1 MYALGRGGSRRSINI
16 WPGFVDGLATLLLV
30 VIFVLMVFMVAQFF
44 LSIAITGKDEALLRL
59 ESEINELA
67 ELLALERNANADL
80 RLNVAQLSSELQ
92 SSLAARDT
100 LTGQLAALSEQRE
113 SLADQLA
120 ALADE
125 RDRLNSQISALTD
138 ERASLAAL
146 LTEEQE
152 ETNRLTGL
160 LSENEAAQAQLREDL
175 SERETALA
183 AIQALLDESRQEL
196 ESSQQALAARDE
208 ELAAGRDALALSQEE
223 LEALRQAL
231 TARQAELDAERA
243 KLEAALAQIN
253 TDQQKLEEALALV
266 AAGKTDLEEAYR
278 TIEADKAKIETQLA
292 ELAILKSLRDELVE
306 KLRAAEAAG
315 QEQTTALAEQERLS
329 EEAQIQVTL
338 LNQQL
343 ATLRQQLT
351 TLSEALDLAESQNEA
366 QQVQIADLGKRLNVA
381 LASKVQ
387 ELARY
392 RSEFFGRLRE
402 AIGTRQDIRVVGDRF
417 VFQSEILFRS
427 GSATIGDEGQVQLA
441 RLGET
446 LKEISGTIPSELDW
460 VLRIDGHTDRAPIAT
475 FQFPSNWEL
484 SSARA
489 IAVVKFL
496 IAQGIPANRLAAT
509 GFGEFQPLDPGNDE
523 IAFRRNRRIEFKL
536 TQR

>member
-59 ESEINELA
+59 ENEINELA
-67 ELLALERNANADL
+67 DLLALERSANADL
-80 RLNVAQLSSELQ
+80 RVNVAQLSSELQ
-92 SSLAARDT
+92 SSLANREA
-100 LTGQLAALSEQRE
+100 LTSQLSALTEQRE

-125 RDRLNSQISALTD
+125 RDDLASLLAA
-138 ERASLAAL
+138 EREESSRLAAL
-146 LTEEQE
+146 L
-152 ETNRLTGL
+152 
-160 LSENEAAQAQLREDL
+160 SSNE
-175 SERETALA
+175 
-183 AIQALLDESRQEL
+183 
-196 ESSQQALAARDE
+196 E
-208 ELAAGRDALALSQEE
+208 ELAALRGQADEREEALTVSQAELAAVREALARREAE
-223 LEALRQAL
+223 LEESRQAL
-231 TARQAELDAERA
+231 TESQAELDAERA
-243 KLEAALAQIN
+243 RLEAALARLN
-253 TDQQKLEEALALV
+253 TDQEKLEEALAAI
-266 AAGKTDLEEAYR
+266 AAGRAELEDAFT
-278 TIEADKAKIETQLA
+278 TIEADKETIEAQLA
-292 ELAILKSLRDELVE
+292 ELAILRSLRDDLVK
-306 KLRAAEAAG
+306 KLQAAEAAG
-315 QEQTTALAEQERLS
+315 REQTAALAEQEELS
-329 EEAQIQVTL
+329 EEAQIQITL

-343 ATLRQQLT
+343 AALRQQLT
-351 TLSEALDLAESQNEA
+351 TLSEALDLAESENEA
-366 QQVQIADLGKRLNVA
+366 QQVQIADLGRRLNVA

-427 GSATIGDEGQVQLA
+427 GSATIGEPGQVQLA
-441 RLGET
+441 RLAET
-446 LKEISGTIPSELDW
+446 LQEIAGTIPDELDW
-460 VLRIDGHTDRAPIAT
+460 VLRVDGHTDRAPIST

-489 IAVVKFL
+489 IAVTKFL
-496 IAQGIPANRLAAT
+496 IAQGIPPTRLAAT
-509 GFGEFQPLDPGNDE
+509 GFGEFQPLDAGSDE